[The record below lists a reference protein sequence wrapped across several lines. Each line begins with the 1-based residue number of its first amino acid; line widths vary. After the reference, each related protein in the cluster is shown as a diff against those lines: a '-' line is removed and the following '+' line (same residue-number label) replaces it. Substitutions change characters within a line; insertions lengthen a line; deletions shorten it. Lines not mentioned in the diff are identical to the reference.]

1 MSWRGR
7 GRSRCLSCCA
17 PWHRDMVGPASVLL
31 ALSRKVRVRPTPITT
46 AIAAMFLVCIG
57 VLAVLMPWT
66 AQHNA
71 FSTPSLIVGAVLIGG
86 VIGFWLNRL

>member
-1 MSWRGR
+1 
-7 GRSRCLSCCA
+7 
-17 PWHRDMVGPASVLL
+17 MVGPASVLL

-57 VLAVLMPWT
+57 VFAMLMPVT
-66 AQHNA
+66 EPHVS
-71 FSTPSLIVGAVLIGG
+71 STPSLIVGAALIGGG